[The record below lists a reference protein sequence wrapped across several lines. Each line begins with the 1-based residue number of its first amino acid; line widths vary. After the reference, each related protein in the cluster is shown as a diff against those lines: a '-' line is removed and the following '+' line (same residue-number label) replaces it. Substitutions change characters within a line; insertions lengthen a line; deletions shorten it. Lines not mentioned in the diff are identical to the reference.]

1 MIQINRGITVNVD
14 VRVKNIIY
22 VKQNHI
28 WNPSKCSCENGKYLA
43 SIMNDSAIMCDEVIK
58 SYDKKAKTSFNKFQ
72 QILTKK
78 KYTKL

>member
-1 MIQINRGITVNVD
+1 M
-14 VRVKNIIY
+14 RVKNIIY

>member
-1 MIQINRGITVNVD
+1 M
-14 VRVKNIIY
+14 RVKNIIY

-28 WNPSKCSCENGKYLA
+28 WNPSKFSCENGKYLA

>member
-1 MIQINRGITVNVD
+1 M
-14 VRVKNIIY
+14 RVKNIIY
-22 VKQNHI
+22 VKQNYI

>member
-1 MIQINRGITVNVD
+1 M
-14 VRVKNIIY
+14 RVKNIIY

-28 WNPSKCSCENGKYLA
+28 WNPAKCSCENGKYLA

>member
-1 MIQINRGITVNVD
+1 M
-14 VRVKNIIY
+14 RVKNIIY

-58 SYDKKAKTSFNKFQ
+58 SYHKKAKTSFNKFQ

>member
-1 MIQINRGITVNVD
+1 M
-14 VRVKNIIY
+14 RVKNIIY

-28 WNPSKCSCENGKYLA
+28 WNPSICSCENGKYLA